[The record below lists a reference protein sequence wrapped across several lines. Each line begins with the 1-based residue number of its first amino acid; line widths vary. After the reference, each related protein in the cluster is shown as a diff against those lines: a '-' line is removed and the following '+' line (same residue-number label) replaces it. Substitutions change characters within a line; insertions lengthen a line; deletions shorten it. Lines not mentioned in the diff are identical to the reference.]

1 MTETDIVR
9 LTNDILSY
17 TETVV
22 KHLKAEQD
30 EKLKEE
36 KVRVEDQIR
45 KRRKQLNNP
54 RNKNSKFRQDWEK
67 EINDLNNIQK
77 QDNKCIIGIVLT
89 PNYNEPKDELLKMD
103 DGFLFKS
110 ITYKDIYKG
119 LEKYAKEELEHDV
132 NFKDF
137 YNAMKQHT
145 YEYKSEALYNDMLE
159 KFIQRIKTLKS
170 NNQ

>member
-1 MTETDIVR
+1 
-9 LTNDILSY
+9 
-17 TETVV
+17 
-22 KHLKAEQD
+22 
-30 EKLKEE
+30 
-36 KVRVEDQIR
+36 
-45 KRRKQLNNP
+45 
-54 RNKNSKFRQDWEK
+54 
-67 EINDLNNIQK
+67 
-77 QDNKCIIGIVLT
+77 
-89 PNYNEPKDELLKMD
+89 MD

-119 LEKYAKEELEHDV
+119 LEVYAKEELEHDV